1 MTVQTL
7 SFIRI
12 YIHSYMYLYIYTLY
26 IYIYIYINI
35 YIIYHIYIYIR
46 IYIQN
51 TYICIY
57 TYIYIRIYII
67 YDIYICVC
75 IYNIFCI
82 LYYIF
87 KGKWTKQN
95 VWTACYYHVA
105 YEFQNEST
113 LNSLPEYQGTPCSI
127 TPKQAPYL
135 KFKYSNG
142 IRTH

>member
-1 MTVQTL
+1 M
-7 SFIRI
+7 
-12 YIHSYMYLYIYTLY
+12 Y
-26 IYIYIYINI
+26 IYI
-35 YIIYHIYIYIR
+35 
-46 IYIQN
+46 
-51 TYICIY
+51 
-57 TYIYIRIYII
+57 YIYIRIYII
-67 YDIYICVC
+67 YDIYIYVC

-113 LNSLPEYQGTPCSI
+113 LNSLPECQGTPCSI